1 MAEQGTVY
9 GGRPPRDW
17 WLIGAGAF
25 LAVAVVV
32 GLSLFVYGL
41 ITPNHKEVTAPP
53 PAPSPVS
60 AAPSPS
66 PSPSPSPVD
75 SWAPGQP
82 RPLRAKSS
90 SQCLDLQPN
99 VPAEGQP
106 TIQNACSG
114 GTTQQWTAALLA
126 GTTDTYTFTNGSS
139 AKCLDV
145 NGESKD
151 DGAVVLQWTCKGSAN
166 QQWKVSPG
174 AGGFALVSV
183 NSAKCATVADSGAVL
198 QQTCTGAPNQLWF

>member
-1 MAEQGTVY
+1 MADQGTVY

-17 WLIGAGAF
+17 WLIGAGGF
-25 LAVAVVV
+25 LAVAAVV
-32 GLSLFVYGL
+32 GVSLFVYGL
-41 ITPNHKEVTAPP
+41 ITPKHKEAVAPP
-53 PAPSPVS
+53 PP
-60 AAPSPS
+60 AALESPS
-66 PSPSPSPVD
+66 PTPSPVD
-75 SWAPGQP
+75 SWAPNQP
-82 RPLRAKSS
+82 RALRVKSS

-99 VPAEGQP
+99 VAPEGQP

-114 GTTQQWTAALLA
+114 GTTQQWTAALVS

-183 NSAKCATVADSGAVL
+183 NSGKCATVADSGAVL